1 MSGILLVP
9 TGSCEQHGPHLPF
22 DTDTR
27 IATAVATAGGELVA
41 PALAYGSSGE
51 HEEFDGTVSIGH
63 EALRTMLIEF
73 GRSACRWADKVVFV
87 NAHGGNVPAL
97 VSAIRLLRYEH
108 RETAWFACAP
118 PEGDAHAG
126 HTETSLMLAIAP
138 ETVDMAKAAPGN
150 TTPLEDLMPA
160 LRSGKLREIS
170 PNGVLGD
177 PTGATPEHGHEL
189 LNTLVSGLRTAI
201 ERWQPDSHGRLR

>member
-1 MSGILLVP
+1 MSRTLLVP
-9 TGSCEQHGPHLPF
+9 TGSYEQHGPHLPF

-27 IATAVATAGGELVA
+27 IAIAVAESGGALLA

-63 EALRTMLIEF
+63 DALRTVLVEF
-73 GRSACRWADKVVFV
+73 GRSACLWADKLVFV

-97 VSAIRLLRYEH
+97 VSAVRLLRDEQ
-108 RETAWFACAP
+108 REAAWFACAP
-118 PEGDAHAG
+118 AKGDAHAG

-138 ETVDMAKAAPGN
+138 ETVDMTKAAPGN
-150 TTPLEDLMPA
+150 TTPLPDLMPE
-160 LRSGKLREIS
+160 LRNGRLREIS

-177 PTGATPEHGHEL
+177 PTTATATHGREL
-189 LNTLVSGLRTAI
+189 LNTLVGGLRAAVG
-201 ERWQPDSHGRLR
+201 RWQPDPHGRLR